1 MKRQHLKAENI
12 CNRNDMKMFS
22 ASDVYLY
29 NLYQIYLDGNH
40 LAVNT
45 NFQSFQAV
53 QPKQYYPPALFFPFF
68 GSGVQ
73 IPLWELK

>member
-12 CNRNDMKMFS
+12 CNRNNMKMFS

-40 LAVNT
+40 LVVNT
-45 NFQSFQAV
+45 NF
-53 QPKQYYPPALFFPFF
+53 
-68 GSGVQ
+68 
-73 IPLWELK
+73 